1 MRRLNG
7 IATMCIMILFLVHM
21 IWGGLLLMGLVKGGS
36 PVFKAFSYAMMVF
49 ICIHVVIGLKLTVD
63 TIIATNKSGVFYF
76 KDNMLFLIRRISG
89 FALLIFIAVHLIIF
103 SGKSDDGVYR
113 LREFDMLALISQIL
127 MVISLIVHL
136 ITNIKPLRISLGIT
150 DKRNLRTDIAI
161 ILSVLLFLS
170 AVTFLIYFIRWQV
183 I

>member
-1 MRRLNG
+1 MT
-7 IATMCIMILFLVHM
+7 I
-21 IWGGLLLMGLVKGGS
+21 
-36 PVFKAFSYAMMVF
+36 
-49 ICIHVVIGLKLTVD
+49 IGLAINDLTPSGRSGGEPVRAYLLSKSSNESFKTTFATVMSDKIFD
-63 TIIATNKSGVFYF
+63 TLPFMVLAIFAISYLMFTLHLGTA
-76 KDNMLFLIRRISG
+76 LFTFLL
-89 FALLIFIAVHLIIF
+89 FALLIFIAVHFIIF

-170 AVTFLIYFIRWQV
+170 AVTFLIYYIRWQV